1 MFVYLYI
8 MAKKKGKNTE
18 KKAKNPKITHSFN
31 GAPSWFTDKKIHLIL
46 IGVFSLLLY
55 FNTINHDFALDD
67 AIVITENE
75 YTTKGFAGI
84 PNILSKDT
92 FRGFFKVDGK
102 EKLVSGG
109 RYRPLT
115 LVQFAIGYS
124 IFGEN
129 ATIGHIMNIFWYA
142 LTGMVLYL
150 LLMRLFKNRISDG
163 FAVFI
168 ALATS
173 LLFIAHPVHTECVA
187 NIKGRDEIM
196 ALLGS
201 LATAYLILKSWQEKN
216 DKLVLFAALVFF
228 VTLFSKENA
237 ITFLGVIPL
246 MLFAFTKASIS
257 DINKKMMPLIGAAIA
272 FIIVRTAV
280 IGFDIGANPPLELMN
295 NPFVKVVGNQNVYFS
310 FSEKFATIMFTLL
323 KYIELLFA
331 PLTLTHDYYPRHI
344 EMMSMSDPKVIISIV
359 LHIALLVFGIMQALK
374 KKLVGF
380 GILYYLGTLFI
391 VSNFL
396 FPVGT
401 NMAERFLFMP
411 SVGWCLIIAYLLYQ
425 LGLKISKTDK
435 ISNFKQLNVSFGLLG
450 LICIGFSVLTIM
462 RNPVWKNNLSLF
474 TIDAKTSIKSAKLQ
488 NAAGGVLLDT
498 YNKEK
503 NEQIRN
509 QKFNEAVVHLKQ
521 AVAIHPTYKNAYLLL
536 GNAHN
541 YLKQFE
547 PSIKYYEQALAL
559 DPNYKEAKNN
569 IAITYRDAG
578 RYYGEQK
585 NDLQKSLQYLQK
597 SEQANP
603 EDFETLR
610 LLGVAFGIAG
620 QGEKAISYFLKC
632 TKIQPNNAGVWLN
645 LGNAYGQ
652 LGDIQKAETYR
663 SKAKSIDPNIF

>member
-1 MFVYLYI
+1 
-8 MAKKKGKNTE
+8 MAKKKAKNTE
-18 KKAKNPKITHSFN
+18 KKVKVSTASTSFK
-31 GAPSWFTDKKIHLIL
+31 GAPSWFNNQKLHLIL
-46 IGVFSLLLY
+46 IGLFSLALY
-55 FNTINHDFALDD
+55 FNTIGHDFALDD
-67 AIVITENE
+67 SIVITENE

-84 PNILSKDT
+84 PKILSKDT

-102 EKLVSGG
+102 ANLVSGG

-129 ATIGHIMNIFWYA
+129 ATIGHIMNILWYA
-142 LTGMVLYL
+142 LTGMLLYL
-150 LLMRLFKNRISDG
+150 LLIRLFKNRINDG

-168 ALATS
+168 ALGTS
-173 LLFIAHPVHTECVA
+173 LLFIAHPIHTECVA

-201 LATAYLILKSWQEKN
+201 LATAYFILKSWQDKN
-216 DKLVLFAALVFF
+216 DKLVYVAAIIFF

-246 MLFAFTKASIS
+246 MLYAFTNASIS
-257 DINKKMMPLIGAAIA
+257 EIAKKTVPLLGAAIA
-272 FIIVRTAV
+272 FILVRTAV
-280 IGFDIGANPPLELMN
+280 IGFDIGGNPPLEMMN

-310 FSEKFATIMFTLL
+310 FSEKFATIMYTLL
-323 KYIELLFA
+323 RYIELLFV
-331 PLTLTHDYYPRHI
+331 PTTLTHDYYPRHI
-344 EMMSMSDPKVIISIV
+344 DIMSMGNVKVIISIL
-359 LHIALLVFGIMQALK
+359 LHIVLLGYGLFSASK

-411 SVGWCLIIAYLLYQ
+411 SVGFCLIIAYLLYQ
-425 LGLKISKTDK
+425 LGLKISKSNT
-435 ISNFKQLNVSFGLLG
+435 ISEFKQLNVSLG
-450 LICIGFSVLTIM
+450 ILALVCVAFSVLTIL
-462 RNPVWKNNLSLF
+462 RNPVWKNNLTLF
-474 TIDAKTSIKSAKLQ
+474 TTDAKTSVKSAKLQ
-488 NAAGGVLLDT
+488 NAAGGVLIDT
-498 YNKEK
+498 YSNEK
-503 NEQIRN
+503 NEQIRT
-509 QKFNEAVVHLKQ
+509 QKMNEAVMHLKQ
-521 AVAIHPTYKNAYLLL
+521 AIKIHPSYKNAYLLL

-541 YLKQFE
+541 YLKKFDE
-547 PSIKYYEQALAL
+547 SIRYYEHALAL
-559 DPNYKEAKNN
+559 DPSYKEAKNN
-569 IAITYRDAG
+569 VAITYRDAG

-585 NDLQKSLQYLQK
+585 NDLNKSLQYLLK

-610 LLGVAFGIAG
+610 LLGVAFGITG
-620 QGEKAISYFLKC
+620 KGEKAISYFLRCSKL
-632 TKIQPNNAGVWLN
+632 QPNNAGVWLN

-652 LGDIQKAETYR
+652 MGDIQKAETYR
-663 SKAKSIDPNIF
+663 AKAKSIDPNILQQRGN